1 MLIIDDVS
9 VSFVQYLRGLKQT
22 KVAPLSHLKLSVDK
36 GEILAL
42 VGSSGSGK
50 SLLAHAILGIL
61 PRNAAMTGTML
72 FKGEELTHRR
82 QKELRGRDI
91 ALIPQSVTFLDPL
104 MRVGEQVRTSSQNGN
119 GKSVQKKLFERFGLK
134 RKDSRLF
141 PFQLSGGMARRVLV
155 SSALASGASLII
167 ADEPTPGLH
176 PSVVRDTLNFLRELA
191 DQGCGVLLITHDIG
205 TAIDVADRIA
215 VLYAGSV
222 VEISPSLD
230 FTNGGGGLRHPY
242 TKALW
247 QALPE
252 NGFTPVDGSQPLSGH
267 LPDGCVFGPRCSI
280 RSSQCNSSTPLMR
293 DIREGKVRCHHAS

>member
-1 MLIIDDVS
+1 MLVIDDVS

-22 KVAPLSHLKLSVDK
+22 TVTPLAHLNLKVDK
-36 GEILAL
+36 GEIMAL

-61 PRNAAMTGTML
+61 PGNASMTGSMV
-72 FKGEELTHRR
+72 FHGVKLTPRR
-82 QKELRGRDI
+82 QRVLRGREI

-104 MRVGEQVRTSSQNGN
+104 MRVGDQVRTSAMNGN
-119 GKSVQKKLFERFGLK
+119 GASVQRTLFQRLGLK
-134 RKDSRLF
+134 QDDARLY
-141 PFQLSGGMARRVLV
+141 PFQLSGGMARRILV

-176 PSVVRDTLNFLRELA
+176 PSVVRETLTFLRERA

-205 TAIDVADRIA
+205 TAIEVADRIA

-230 FTNGGGGLRHPY
+230 FKNGGGGLRHPY
-242 TKALW
+242 TQALW

-252 NGFTPVDGSQPLSGH
+252 NGFRSVDGCQPLSGH
-267 LPDGCVFGPRCSI
+267 LPEGCVFGPRCSK
-280 RSSQCNSSTPLMR
+280 RSSRCSSSTPPMR
-293 DIREGKVRCHHAS
+293 DIRDGKVRCHHAS